1 MTIVFSE
8 PLSISTEQLAVFQ
21 NLPSLEA
28 LCKEGVRIPSSDASF
43 EDQLKV
49 DKMIPILADTEASRV
64 VKYVPKS
71 PVFLND
77 DGFHGKSSV
86 IKTTPKASGNTL
98 IKGAPRIFLLILSN
112 YFVVNFYF
120 YVIA

>member
-8 PLSISTEQLAVFQ
+8 PLSISTEQLALFQ

-28 LCKEGVRIPSSDASF
+28 LRMEGARISSSDVSF
-43 EDQLKV
+43 EDKLKV

-64 VKYVPKS
+64 VKYVSKS

-77 DGFHGKSSV
+77 DGFHKKSSV
-86 IKTTPKASGNTL
+86 TKTAPEESGCTRV
-98 IKGAPRIFLLILSN
+98 IGPPRILLHVLYNCFIV
-112 YFVVNFYF
+112 YFT
-120 YVIA
+120 VIV